1 MDKLKDTLG
10 PVYKHG
16 FWVACGVI
24 IVVALGMWLLSTL
37 GLRSTTKTNVDAIGA
52 AFGAAESV
60 NQAGVDA
67 AGEGN
72 DPTEVRFHPND
83 ASAEATKRLIGKL
96 KAEVSKAWGRQYSQ
110 QRGLFVWPKKLSDK
124 NGEKTNFQKALD
136 KKLQTPRW
144 EFDLDDEQII
154 VDVFTKE
161 KAIEQIANER
171 GIDPADLKGEG
182 EFKPYQ
188 LPIEVA
194 VPFPTPVDD
203 EISDSFRRIYRDF
216 IQGHVPVLAEKI
228 GATWNPSAAVGATGG
243 ESAGAPM
250 LTPGVEDGTTT
261 GAPGVEA
268 VDDEVV
274 AWSGANQSHWLSKLS
289 AFADRAEQD
298 HVPTTLQMLYTQ
310 EDLWVLEAL
319 LAVIKD
325 TNGDVTTKHEA
336 AVKQIDFLLTGK
348 AAGEMPGSITPIGQT
363 SASNS
368 SDSAAAYGDGG
379 GESYGSGGGSEGY
392 SDEGGSD
399 FGDGGAD
406 AYGTG
411 GEEAGPTVSDPANDR
426 YVDRDYK
433 MINGSKL
440 REVFAQDPTPEEA
453 YLRVAKR
460 IPVRMGLSMDARKLA
475 KLLAA
480 CSNSSLVI
488 EVRQVRVNRHSA
500 ADGAAGGGTSSSYG
514 GGSGDGGSGGGVQS
528 GTSYG
533 GGGGSGGSG
542 YGEASSGGQ
551 QPTTTTAQ
559 SHDAPIE
566 IYGVILIYNPV
577 DAKTLEVKPG
587 EGEEESGDGTDA
599 ETAGDVPAS
608 AT

>member
-1 MDKLKDTLG
+1 MDKLKNTLG

-24 IVVALGMWLLSTL
+24 IVVAFAMWLISTIR
-37 GLRSTTKTNVDAIGA
+37 LRGTKNENVDEISS
-52 AFGAAESV
+52 AFGTIENV
-60 NQAGVDA
+60 NKAGVNAADGDDA
-67 AGEGN
+67 S
-72 DPTEVRFHPND
+72 EVRFHPNEI
-83 ASAEATKRLIGKL
+83 SAEGTTRLIAKL
-96 KAEVSKAWGRQYSQ
+96 KAEVAKAWYRQYSQ
-110 QRGLFVWPKKLSDK
+110 QRDLFVWPKKLSEKDGK
-124 NGEKTNFQKALD
+124 KTNFQKSLD
-136 KKLQTPRW
+136 RKLQQPRW
-144 EFDLDDEQII
+144 QFDLDDEQII
-154 VDVFTKE
+154 VDGFSEQQKQQAVD
-161 KAIEQIANER
+161 QIASER
-171 GIDPADLKGEG
+171 GIDPAVLRTNG
-182 EFKPYQ
+182 EFVPYE

-194 VPFPTPVDD
+194 VPFDSAQKPPTPVDD

-216 IQGHVPVLAEKI
+216 IKGHVPVLAEKV
-228 GATWNPSAAVGATGG
+228 GAHWNPTAEMG
-243 ESAGAPM
+243 AGAEIMAAPV
-250 LTPGVEDGTTT
+250 LQDPTTA
-261 GAPGVEA
+261 GAEEVN
-268 VDDEVV
+268 DEIVTW
-274 AWSGANQSHWLSKLS
+274 AGANQSHWLTKLS

-298 HVPTTLQMLYTQ
+298 FVPTTLQMLYTQ

-319 LAVIKD
+319 LAVIKE
-325 TNGDVTTKHEA
+325 TNGDVPSKHEA
-336 AVKQIDFLLTGK
+336 AVKQIDFLLIGK
-348 AAGEMPGSITPIGQT
+348 DAGEMPGSITLIGQA
-363 SASNS
+363 SASDS

-379 GESYGSGGGSEGY
+379 AESYGSGGGSEGY